1 MKAKEHKSSI
11 YLILGSLWA
20 AFSIIGGGCAKV
32 DHYTKTEWTFM
43 NGTDKTV
50 EVSSAA
56 YPDDTEN
63 HFVLMAGKSETI
75 PLDVP
80 VDRKVFTVSES
91 MAPFSYQ
98 GAIIKYDGTSYRLP
112 GLFDGV
118 SQDKLPSL
126 CNALNYQ
133 CEKKDRIYVFT
144 FIMDEAFISAIQDYR
159 L

>member
-1 MKAKEHKSSI
+1 MKAKEHKSRI

-20 AFSIIGGGCAKV
+20 AFSIIGAGCTKV
-32 DHYTKTEWTFM
+32 DHYTKTEWTII

-50 EVSSAA
+50 EVCSAA
-56 YPDDTEN
+56 YPDDTDSQ
-63 HFVLMAGKSETI
+63 FVLTAGKSETI
-75 PLDVP
+75 SLKIP
-80 VDRKVFTVSES
+80 VDSKTFTVSES

-133 CEKKDRIYVFT
+133 CGAR
-144 FIMDEAFISAIQDYR
+144 
-159 L
+159 

>member
-1 MKAKEHKSSI
+1 
-11 YLILGSLWA
+11 
-20 AFSIIGGGCAKV
+20 
-32 DHYTKTEWTFM
+32 M

-80 VDRKVFTVSES
+80 VDRKVFMVSES
-91 MAPFSYQ
+91 MSPFSYQ

-118 SQDKLPSL
+118 PQENLPFL

-133 CEKKDRIYVFT
+133 CEKKGRIYVFT
-144 FIMDEAFISAIQDYR
+144 FVLDEAFISAIQAYR
-159 L
+159 F

>member
-56 YPDDTEN
+56 YPDDTDSQ
-63 HFVLMAGKSETI
+63 FVLTAGKSETI
-75 PLDVP
+75 SLKIP
-80 VDRKVFTVSES
+80 VDSKTITVSES

-133 CEKKDRIYVFT
+133 CEKQDRIYVFT
-144 FIMDEAFISAIQDYR
+144 FVLDEAFISAIQDYR